1 MTMKEIYEEIMSNMG
16 YDMYE
21 LFDDWDENSDR
32 ITVLNESENI
42 IVNVEFTDEKTTYAG
57 NAIID
62 SEEFKN
68 FTCDGFIKL
77 VNEVRYYAQPT
88 C

>member
-21 LFDDWDENSDR
+21 LFDDWDEDSDR
-32 ITVLNESENI
+32 ITVLNENENI
-42 IVNVEFTDEKTTYAG
+42 IVNVEFTDEETTYAG

-62 SEEFKN
+62 SEEFVN
-68 FTCDGFIKL
+68 YSAMNCRASCFIHHSL
-77 VNEVRYYAQPT
+77 NNA
-88 C
+88 